1 MLIDINQVKVSERI
15 RKDYGDIEELAND
28 IKENGLINPPVIT
41 PEYELIAGERR
52 LRALQFLNYNQI
64 EVRVMTVKDA
74 LHQLK
79 LEISEN
85 ENRKDFSFSEK
96 MQWAEE
102 LKKEYEKIARENM
115 SKGGEGLPVSVN
127 LDSNKKIANDL
138 DMGKETYRQAKY
150 ISDNASEEVIK
161 QLDDGQLSINKA
173 YVTLKQEKQQLENN
187 NKELKIELEQER
199 SKEPEI
205 IDNTDHSTID
215 KLKQDLEYQKKQY
228 IVAKEKEELLNEQI
242 KNYEED
248 SQNYKNL
255 KNQIKS
261 LTEEKDNIGRQIE
274 SGLSLSGYIYDVED
288 FLKTKLSP
296 IQYSRALLEQQNN
309 PIVIKNVI
317 EIIECVEK
325 WCQETRKY
333 LPKNQQN
340 IINVEEY

>member
-1 MLIDINQVKVSERI
+1 MLVDINQVKVSERI
-15 RKDYGDIEELAND
+15 RKDYGDIKELAND
-28 IKENGLINPPVIT
+28 IKENGLINPPVVT
-41 PEYELIAGERR
+41 PEYQLIAGERR
-52 LRALQFLNYNQI
+52 LRALQFLDYKQI

-102 LKKEYEKIARENM
+102 LKKEYEKIAKENM
-115 SKGGEGLPVSVN
+115 SKGGEGLPVLVN
-127 LDSNKKIANDL
+127 LDSNKQVADDL
-138 DMGKETYRQAKY
+138 EIGKETYRQAKY
-150 ISDNASEEVIK
+150 ISDNASDDIIK

-173 YVTLKQEKQQLENN
+173 YITLKQEKQQLENN

-205 IDNTDHSTID
+205 IDNTDHSSID

-228 IVAKEKEELLNEQI
+228 TLAKEKEELLNEQI

-248 SQNYKNL
+248 SRNYKNL

-274 SGLSLSGYIYDVED
+274 SGLLLSGYIYDIED

-309 PIVIKNVI
+309 PTVIKNVV